1 MGEETK
7 KKRKKIKKDKKKKKD
22 EESAGEKQKVTATS
36 AEKETPTRLTEP
48 RDVTMGRGSA
58 PDLTD
63 GRHSAVS
70 LVPYDSQEEELNGR
84 LQEVGPVDQQTDA
97 VHHTGGAGSKTTTLT
112 AAEKPE
118 VQLEL
123 EKVTPTEEAEALR
136 HKQSFKNSFS
146 EVQQEVKPAVVLPTL
161 VFDRKTTELKA
172 KVPQDDVN
180 KDRRSSKAQRRQER
194 KAASKT
200 SLSPSPSPPRQS
212 HSKSTS
218 SNTSPINKAA
228 PPRVES
234 ASSVPVAESSPMNGD
249 TATSRRRREDE
260 KESVTAGI
268 TDISDLALQSSKNQ
282 RDSHEDKSRKFS
294 TKDSSPLQLPEDK
307 RLSARDMTPE
317 LELSLS
323 PTNVSPFS
331 VELNKS
337 SHEYYLPDN
346 PLVKSDMDPDY
357 KDELDILKSQLQ
369 MQKRELS
376 EEDSKLKMAE
386 ADSTIDSLH
395 LQDNGWECEIPGS
408 RLEKTSGQ
416 PSTLLSKAIGNIKE
430 NDNLKR
436 KSRDREEHLSDDGEL
451 IKKKKKKKRKEET
464 DS

>member
-1 MGEETK
+1 
-7 KKRKKIKKDKKKKKD
+7 
-22 EESAGEKQKVTATS
+22 
-36 AEKETPTRLTEP
+36 
-48 RDVTMGRGSA
+48 
-58 PDLTD
+58 
-63 GRHSAVS
+63 
-70 LVPYDSQEEELNGR
+70 
-84 LQEVGPVDQQTDA
+84 
-97 VHHTGGAGSKTTTLT
+97 
-112 AAEKPE
+112 
-118 VQLEL
+118 
-123 EKVTPTEEAEALR
+123 
-136 HKQSFKNSFS
+136 
-146 EVQQEVKPAVVLPTL
+146 
-161 VFDRKTTELKA
+161 
-172 KVPQDDVN
+172 
-180 KDRRSSKAQRRQER
+180 
-194 KAASKT
+194 
-200 SLSPSPSPPRQS
+200 
-212 HSKSTS
+212 
-218 SNTSPINKAA
+218 
-228 PPRVES
+228 
-234 ASSVPVAESSPMNGD
+234 MNGD

-464 DS
+464 DSESAMEEGEERDDSEESEKEEEEDEEEGEESDSSDERRKKKKKESKKKRKKREKEILRKFLKLNSIDKNDLNEIFREAKRKSNKKKKKKKRASSEMKEEKSRSPSEKHRKKLAQLQQQHKQLMEESKREEEEERYRNRRRQQQDIDELELDDHRSSSSRRLQRHSQTKERSVTDRDR